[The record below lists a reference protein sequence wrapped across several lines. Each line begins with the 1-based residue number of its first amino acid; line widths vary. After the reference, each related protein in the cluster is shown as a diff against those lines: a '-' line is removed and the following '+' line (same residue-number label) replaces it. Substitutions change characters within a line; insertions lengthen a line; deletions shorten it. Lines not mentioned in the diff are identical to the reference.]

1 MLYFE
6 SEKTIQTGMAK
17 RGNAGIGIVSTE
29 EQWKNC
35 ISKPGCFSDCYDFK
49 SVQYCQCH

>member
-1 MLYFE
+1 
-6 SEKTIQTGMAK
+6 MAK

-35 ISKPGCFSDCYDFK
+35 ISKPGRNDDDDDGMIS
-49 SVQYCQCH
+49 